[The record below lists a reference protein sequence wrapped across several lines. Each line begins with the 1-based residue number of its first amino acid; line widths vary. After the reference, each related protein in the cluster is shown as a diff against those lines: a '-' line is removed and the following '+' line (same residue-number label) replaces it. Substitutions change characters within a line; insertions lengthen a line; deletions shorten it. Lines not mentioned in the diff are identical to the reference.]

1 MKVLECLFQLENN
14 DLPLDV
20 VCKYVLFK
28 NFVALVAVKEMVVV
42 ARIVVSF

>member
-20 VCKYVLFK
+20 VCKYALFE
-28 NFVALVAVKEMVVV
+28 NSVALVAVKEMVVV